1 MSGSDWLLHDAMR
14 EARREKLTYGLRHI
28 AFNPAQFMTDT
39 QLSEFAQTICREFH
53 ADPEHITF
61 VIHQKDGSTHGHLL
75 LPEWQ
80 QDHILDSRFSWI
92 RLEKLARLEE
102 IRRGHALVAG
112 RHDRSIVKA
121 LEQEGRNREA
131 EQIKSLIPATAQEK
145 PRAAYSAQARRMAE
159 RQGAD
164 LPALKKLICALW
176 AQSDGLK
183 SFRAAL
189 AEHDLLMR
197 EGDRTETRPGAHII
211 EDRKGT
217 LIGSFTRLTK
227 VRMAEFR
234 TLLAQEKQQTA
245 PQTKPV
251 LPPGRIPVRGMKDSL
266 NKTAPA
272 PTGRIHRTMNMD
284 EIRQRALIVR
294 RIKEKEAILTRQAP
308 ESSLPPLNRTHSL
321 TQWTHELTKYQK
333 QLRRCRKRYS
343 TARKEWHK
351 AQASWWRRLSGI
363 SRRRKQVMEEKFLQL
378 LDMIRYVVQALLH
391 ITGLRAIPP
400 EPLRTILTPQ
410 DKPAL
415 ERFIKEYDDEFTAM
429 AQPVKLS
436 LWLNQRFDRMVR
448 ARDERIRRWDKA
460 HQPEKKQAGRE
471 ITQLRALLKARP
483 DTPEH
488 KELVHQLAH
497 LLPAEIFRPPEL
509 KPEPKQEITRQDK
522 PKQWKPPSMS

>member
-1 MSGSDWLLHDAMR
+1 MSGSDWLLRDAMR
-14 EARREKLTYGLRHI
+14 EARREGLTYGLRHI

-102 IRRGHALVAG
+102 IRLGHALVAG

-121 LEQEGRNREA
+121 LEQEGRDREA
-131 EQIKSLIPATAQEK
+131 EQIKALIPATAQEK
-145 PRAAYSAQARRMAE
+145 PRSAYSAQARRMAE

-245 PQTKPV
+245 PQIKPV

-272 PTGRIHRTMNMD
+272 PTGRIHRTMSLD
-284 EIRQRALIVR
+284 EIRQRACIVGIIR
-294 RIKEKEAILTRQAP
+294 EKTVILTRQAP
-308 ESSLPPLNRTHSL
+308 ESSPLPLNRTHSL
-321 TQWTHELTKYQK
+321 TQWRNELRGYQK
-333 QLRRCRKRYS
+333 QLRRYRKRYS
-343 TARKEWHK
+343 TAKKEWQK

-448 ARDERIRRWDKA
+448 ARDERIRRWDKV
-460 HQPEKKQAGRE
+460 HQPEKEQAGRE
-471 ITQLRALLKARP
+471 ITQLRALLKTRP

-488 KELVHQLAH
+488 RELVHQLTH

-509 KPEPKQEITRQDK
+509 KPEPKQEITRKDT
-522 PKQWKPPSMS
+522 PKQWKPPSM